1 MICYGESNMDY
12 VTEQILA
19 SLKEARG
26 RKGYSQR
33 ELSARSGVPQSHI
46 SKIESGGVDLRL
58 SSLIAIARVL
68 DLELFVA
75 PKKSVPAIKSVI
87 RSVQGYQD
95 ADEFVPPAYSLS
107 ANADE

>member
-1 MICYGESNMDY
+1 MIYT
-12 VTEQILA
+12 TEQILA
-19 SLKEARG
+19 SLKEARA

-68 DLELFVA
+68 DLELFMA

-87 RSVQGYQD
+87 KSAQGYQD
-95 ADEFVPPAYSLS
+95 ADELVPPAYSLHGD
-107 ANADE
+107 ADE